1 MFVGSAGTLTQ
12 SVTPAPLT
20 IMADDQTKVY
30 GAPLPAL
37 TASYSGFINGDSPAS
52 LATLP
57 TLTTTATP
65 TSHVAGNPYSITVI
79 GATAANYAIS
89 YVPGTLTVTPA
100 PLTITADNQTKV
112 YGAALPALTASYS
125 SFVNGDTSASLST
138 PPTLSTSAMATSP
151 AGSYPITAS
160 GAEDADYTIGYVPGT
175 LTIYQAGTVVGIT
188 ASSPTSVFGEPITFS
203 ASVVAVAPG
212 AGIPTGTVAFKRL
225 FPDGS
230 VVIFGTGTLDA
241 TGTAS
246 FVMDHFVP
254 ATATVFAVYL
264 GDTDFS
270 AGTSMTITH
279 VINKANTSLVL
290 TANVTTVTV
299 GQGVNFFSTLYAVP
313 PGAFVTPPT
322 GTITLYDTYQGVT
335 TVLSVSPFGASV
347 SIPPFTTVGTHVITS
362 DYSGDGNF
370 NGSISP
376 PLTITVLP

>member
-1 MFVGSAGTLTQ
+1 MFVGSTGTLAQ
-12 SVTPAPLT
+12 SVTPAPLVIT
-20 IMADDQTKVY
+20 ANDQNKVY

-37 TASYSGFINGDSPAS
+37 TASYSGFVNGDTAANLTMP
-52 LATLP
+52 P
-57 TLTTTATP
+57 TLSTTATAG
-65 TSHVAGNPYSITVI
+65 SHVAGNPYSITVI
-79 GATAANYAIS
+79 GATAANYSIS

-100 PLTITADNQTKV
+100 SLSITADNKNKV
-112 YGAALPALTASYS
+112 YGAALPSLTASYS
-125 SFVNGDTSASLST
+125 GFVNGDTSASLST
-138 PPTLSTSAMATSP
+138 PPTLSTSATATSP

-160 GAEDADYTIGYVPGT
+160 NAADADYTISYVPST

-212 AGIPTGTVAFKRL
+212 TGIPTGTVAFKRL

-230 VVIFGTGTLDA
+230 VVTFGTGTLDA
-241 TGTAS
+241 TGAAS

-264 GDTDFS
+264 GDTDYS

-279 VINKANTSLVL
+279 VINKANTALVL
-290 TANVTTVTV
+290 TANVTTVSV
-299 GQGVNFFSTLYAVP
+299 GQAVNFFSTLYVVP
-313 PGAFVTPPT
+313 PGAFVAPPT

-335 TVLSVSPFGASV
+335 TVLSVSPFGTSV
-347 SIPPFTTVGTHVITS
+347 AIPPFTTVGTHVITS
-362 DYSGDGNF
+362 EYSGDGNF
-370 NGSISP
+370 NGSISA